1 MELNVG
7 QKLALAIDM
16 HLILD
21 AGAGTGKTQSI
32 VGRTIEHYL
41 SIDQRATR
49 LLPPGPRPKPLASG
63 ALKIGLS
70 EREDLENWQGLLPSE
85 VVVLTFTNRA
95 ADEMRHR
102 LWTELNRLK
111 SGPSRD
117 DGGFRRDSRV
127 TSDGFIQQLTAMLED
142 APIGTIDSFLSRLI
156 GPWRADLSQ
165 RPTHEIVNE
174 AERKIILTQALEGLW
189 RLRSTDDA
197 LAAGVSGE
205 IAPIVI
211 EARDRLSRRFGSRSA
226 VRKVLSSL
234 LSNRIFVDSVARRL
248 GGHDGVDTDDVR
260 RLMTEILTPV
270 DTEFDAFVS
279 EIHSVALEWVDL
291 VRTHGDKLKVFD
303 AMSTQTRFRTLVE
316 LVDIGPPSTRWE
328 RWLWLHALCVTTCTV
343 SSHKNSSVSSF
354 GSGNLSNSTDWP
366 RGIQTWGKVAD
377 SVAKESA
384 KILGDSIKQ
393 LWNSANGK
401 SFRNLS
407 RAIYIMDSTTFE
419 VPFMPFVSALIPDRI
434 ESPIDY
440 SSTSDNHAFGI
451 NEEALNLQDILV
463 CHRSL
468 LDILHELKIRQG
480 VHEFDDVAS
489 LAGDLLLAR
498 CPRIMRADYPEEVV
512 RALDSL
518 PEEPWKDEHI
528 HKAISQLDQLGEDAS
543 SSGLTM
549 ENITRWKED
558 LQKRYLRLQNIR
570 SRYRAFIIDE
580 AQDNS
585 AQQWRLL
592 GRLWGPRTLP
602 KGRTAPDTPWQPT
615 VCCVGDRKQSIYA
628 FRQAQVSG
636 FVTFG
641 KSLRDINQHELYSVE
656 ALTRSPE
663 LRRPTEAR
671 DPRYSADGGF
681 STVSDLP
688 DSRSTADA
696 AWIRFDEVEKGST
709 NPVDAIG
716 RSHGHVELVVNYRT
730 AGNLLNRMNDW
741 WEDIFDPIHDRF
753 PGDWYARPQA
763 LIPNRSKA
771 EGRLEW
777 LVPAKL
783 PSLGHPENDLTIPLD
798 PFSSGSAKEMENALI
813 AARIQAL
820 INGTETRVGDVKQK
834 RIEPINP
841 GDILVLLPSRSNL
854 EDLMFRLEAAGI
866 PAVADKEGSLLD
878 RPVIRPLLGLVEW
891 LARPSSRHAAAIVAR
906 SCLVGLNDNQ
916 LHEFIGSSES
926 GENLFTRL
934 SSLLEDSPHR
944 SLVERWGTY
953 SVHGS
958 IHEALNTT
966 LNFSDLLVAHP
977 KPSERNDSETFLRLV
992 EEQLQNVGGDPVL
1005 LADRLTYLSGMGGN
1019 VISASSTASSDSVQ
1033 IMTIHGSKG
1042 LQRRCVIVGGLFSES
1057 QGNISHDLRDRV
1069 IATPSLF
1076 ASNPRPWLSDGSVD
1090 SGIWTFAKTLQE
1102 AQIQAEARRLFY
1114 VACTRVKDY
1123 LIIAGGPNDSIWDG
1137 KQISMKP
1144 RSTSMPTFGH
1154 MWFESLGWEP
1164 DAESKRYEL
1173 IPSTV
1178 PFPVYH
1184 NVSELGEQNSIYS
1197 PLVRLNR
1204 LHESSMIAFED
1215 VENPSQVAAPSRT
1228 RTIRISPHQ
1237 LDTASI
1243 CPSCYW
1249 MFMKKGISPSNLSFD
1264 SGKKTLAE
1272 NVGLPAPNVIGS
1284 IFHRVVEV
1292 GLANPGISGTL
1303 SAPLPAQWTLKS
1315 PDLLSDEE
1323 TIDSVLS
1330 ELLPPDA
1337 DAVSM
1342 KELLKQMASAIKNG
1356 PLGELTNEKKWNGE
1370 EIEGLR
1376 TEWPF
1381 SLKYGIDLDNDDTI
1395 WTPHGP
1401 HKLAKIQKFVFS
1413 SSGIADLILCTRFDD
1428 GRGAIR
1434 AVDLKTTAAAHL
1446 FSGKNH
1452 PLLEA
1457 TGEERSPA
1465 EQEILNHYRM
1475 QLALYTYAL
1484 LQQEKARENA
1494 GITSRVV
1501 LPPAILSAVSGR
1513 MIVMDEDEMKSA
1525 LDDLDKLL
1533 QNIAESVLTYDQQG
1547 NINLE
1552 KSDCHCK
1559 FSTNSQISDTD

>member
-117 DGGFRRDSRV
+117 DGGIRRDSRV

-165 RPTHEIVNE
+165 RPTHEIINE
-174 AERKIILTQALEGLW
+174 AERNVLLNQALEGLW
-189 RLRSTDDA
+189 RLRSPDDA
-197 LAAGVSGE
+197 VAAGVSGE
-205 IAPIVI
+205 RAPFVI
-211 EARDRLSRRFGSRSA
+211 EARDRLARRFGSRSA

-248 GGHDGVDTDDVR
+248 EGENGVDAEDVR
-260 RLMTEILTPV
+260 RLVTQILAPV
-270 DTEFDAFVS
+270 DADFNSFVS
-279 EIHSVALEWVDL
+279 EIHTATLEWVDL
-291 VRTHGDKLKVFD
+291 VRTHGDKLDVVS
-303 AMSTQTRFRTLVE
+303 AMGMQTRFRTLVE

-328 RWLWLHALCVTTCTV
+328 RWLWLHALCVTTCTI
-343 SSHKNSSVSSF
+343 SSHKNSSVSAF
-354 GSGNLSNSTDWP
+354 GRGNLSNSPDWP
-366 RGIQTWGKVAD
+366 RGIETWSKVKD
-377 SVAKESA
+377 PVAKESG
-384 KILGDSIKQ
+384 KSLGESIKQ
-393 LWNSANGK
+393 LWNCTDGK
-401 SFRNLS
+401 SFRPLA
-407 RAIYIMDSTTFE
+407 RAIYLMDSTTFE
-419 VPFMPFVSALIPDRI
+419 VPFMPAVDGLIPDRI
-434 ESPIDY
+434 ESPIGY
-440 SSTSDNHAFGI
+440 ASTSNNPGFGI
-451 NEEALNLQDILV
+451 EEEALNLQDILI

-468 LDILHELKIRQG
+468 LDILHELKVRMG

-498 CPRIMRADYPEEVV
+498 CPRIMRADYPIEVV

-518 PEEPWKDEHI
+518 PEEPWRDEHI
-528 HKAISQLDQLGEDAS
+528 HTALSHLDQLGEDAS
-543 SSGLTM
+543 ASGFAM
-549 ENITRWKED
+549 KDITRWKED
-558 LQKRYLRLQNIR
+558 LQKRYSRLQNIR

-592 GRLWGPRTLP
+592 GRLWGPRYLP
-602 KGRTAPDTPWQPT
+602 EGRTAPDTPWEPT

-636 FVTFG
+636 FVAFG
-641 KSLRDINQHELYSVE
+641 RSLRDINQHELYSVE

-681 STVSDLP
+681 STLSDLP
-688 DSRSTADA
+688 DSRSTADT

-709 NPVDAIG
+709 SPVDAIG
-716 RSHGHVELVVNYRT
+716 RSQGHVELVVNYRT
-730 AGNLLNRMNDW
+730 AGDLLNRMNDW
-741 WEDIFDPIHDRF
+741 WEDIFDPSHDRF

-763 LIPNRSKA
+763 LIPDRSEE

-783 PSLGHPENDLTIPLD
+783 PSSGHPEVDLTIPLD
-798 PFSSGSAKEMENALI
+798 PFSSGSTKEMENALI

-820 INGTETRVGDVKQK
+820 ITGAETRVGDTKQGT
-834 RIEPINP
+834 IGPLNP
-841 GDILVLLPSRSNL
+841 GEILVLLPSRSNL
-854 EDLMFRLEAAGI
+854 DDLMSRLEAAGI
-866 PAVADKEGSLLD
+866 PAVADKEGSLLQ
-878 RPVIRPLLGLVEW
+878 RPVIRPLLGLIEW

-906 SCLVGLNDNQ
+906 SCLVGLNDKQ
-916 LHEFIGSSES
+916 LQEFLGGSTV
-926 GENLFTRL
+926 GENLFIRL
-934 SSLLEDSPHR
+934 SSILEDSPHR
-944 SLVERWGTY
+944 SLVDRWAIY
-953 SVHGS
+953 SESGS
-958 IHEALNTT
+958 IREALDTT

-977 KPSERNDSETFLRLV
+977 KPSERNDSETFLQMV
-992 EEQLQNVGGDPVL
+992 EQQLENVGGDPVL
-1005 LADRLTYLSGMGGN
+1005 LADRLTYLIDVAAN
-1019 VISASSTASSDSVQ
+1019 AISASSDASSDSVQ

-1076 ASNPRPWLSDGSVD
+1076 ASNPRPWLSDRSID

-1123 LIIAGGPNDSIWDG
+1123 LIIAGAPNDSFWNG
-1137 KQISMKP
+1137 KQVSMKP

-1154 MWFESLGWEP
+1154 MWFQSLGWEP
-1164 DAESKRYEL
+1164 DEESNRYIL
-1173 IPSTV
+1173 DPSTV

-1184 NVSELGEQNSIYS
+1184 NVSELGEQNSIFS
-1197 PLVRLNR
+1197 PLVRMSR

-1215 VENPSQVAAPSRT
+1215 VENPEQEEFPTRT
-1228 RTIRISPHQ
+1228 RSIRISPHQ

-1249 MFMKKGISPSNLSFD
+1249 SLLKQGISPSNQSFD
-1264 SGKKTLAE
+1264 SSKETLAE
-1272 NVGLPAPNVIGS
+1272 NVGLPAPNVIGT
-1284 IFHRVVEV
+1284 IFHRLVEI
-1292 GLANPGISGTL
+1292 GLANPGVSGNL
-1303 SAPLPAQWTLKS
+1303 SAPLPAQWTLQS
-1315 PDLLSDEE
+1315 PDLLSDEK
-1323 TIDSVLS
+1323 TIDSVLT

-1337 DAVSM
+1337 NALSM
-1342 KELLKQMASAIKNG
+1342 KGLLKQMAVAIQSG
-1356 PLGELTNEKKWNGE
+1356 PLGTLTSGKKWAGE

-1381 SLKYGIDLDNDDTI
+1381 SLNYGIDLVVDDSM

-1401 HKLAKIQKFVFS
+1401 HKLANIEKFVFS

-1428 GRGAIR
+1428 DRGAIR

-1446 FSGKNH
+1446 FSGKDH
-1452 PLLEA
+1452 PLLNT
-1457 TGEERSPA
+1457 TGPERSSA
-1465 EQEILNHYRM
+1465 EQELLDHYRM
-1475 QLALYTYAL
+1475 QLALYTHAL
-1484 LQQEKARENA
+1484 LQQEKAREKA

-1501 LPPAILSAVSGR
+1501 LPPAILSSVTGR
-1513 MIVMDEDEMKSA
+1513 MIVMTEEEMHLALED
-1525 LDDLDKLL
+1525 LHTLL
-1533 QNIAESVLTYDQQG
+1533 QNLAKSVLAYDEQE
-1547 NINLE
+1547 NKE
-1552 KSDCHCK
+1552 RSDCQCK
-1559 FSTNSQISDTD
+1559 FSGIHL